1 MPTNK
6 NYYQILGISESASA
20 DEIKKAYRRLA
31 KQYHPDANSNDPA
44 AAERFKE
51 VSEAYATLNDP
62 EKRKKYDT
70 MRKYG
75 AFAGSGA
82 GFRTRTAPG
91 GGSPFEDLDFSNLGG
106 LGGLGGIGDIFSSIF
121 GRGRREAAVDPIEM
135 VVEVPFRTA
144 IVGGKIPVM
153 IAVKEACPACAGTG
167 AAPGAKITT
176 CQECNGRGTVSFG
189 QGSFAVNRPCPACRG
204 RGRIPSEFCAQCR
217 GLGEVDVNKRLMVTV
232 PKGTDTGTRV
242 RLKGQGQRHPSGG
255 PSGDLII
262 TFQVAEDRFFRRD
275 GLDLVC
281 TVPVNFAQAA
291 LGTKLRV
298 RTVHGKR
305 VVLKIPP
312 GTQCGRKF
320 RIRGMGVERN
330 GKTGDQLVEVNVA
343 VPEQLDPEQ
352 EARLKEF
359 AEATGMKF

>member
-6 NYYQILGISESASA
+6 NYYQILGVPDSASSE
-20 DEIKKAYRRLA
+20 EIKKSYRGLA
-31 KQYHPDANSNDPA
+31 KQYHPDANPNDPT

-51 VSEAYATLNDP
+51 VSEAYATLNDA

-75 AFAGSGA
+75 AFAGAGS
-82 GFRTRTAPG
+82 GFRTRTSSDS
-91 GGSPFEDLDFSNLGG
+91 SPLDDLDFSNLGG

-121 GRGRREAAVDPIEM
+121 GRGRREAAVEPIEI

-144 IVGGKIPVM
+144 IIGGKVDVT
-153 IAVKEACPACAGTG
+153 IAVKEACPTCAGTG
-167 AAPGAKITT
+167 AAPGAKIST

-204 RGRIPSEFCAQCR
+204 RGRVPSEFCGHCQGR
-217 GLGEVDVNKRLMVTV
+217 GEVDVNKRLVVTV
-232 PKGTDTGTRV
+232 PKGTDSGTKV

-255 PSGDLII
+255 ASSDLLI
-262 TFQVAEDRFFRRD
+262 TFHVAGDRFFRRD

-281 TVPVNFAQAA
+281 TVPVNFAQAT

-343 VPEQLDPEQ
+343 VPEKLDAQQ

-359 AEATGMKF
+359 AEATGMRF